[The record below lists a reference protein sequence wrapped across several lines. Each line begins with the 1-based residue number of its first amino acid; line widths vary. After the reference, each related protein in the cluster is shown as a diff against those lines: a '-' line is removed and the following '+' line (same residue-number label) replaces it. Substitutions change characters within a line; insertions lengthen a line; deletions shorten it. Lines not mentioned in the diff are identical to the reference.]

1 MIDLS
6 HKPERDQRTEGKK
19 MTQTTE
25 LVAGPAEGQ
34 SLFAWARQALSAS
47 RARAF
52 ENALR
57 SLEDSRFSNEWGVA
71 SQNVQAAERQARLD
85 RAGEIE
91 AIESDARQKVAEIEA
106 QISALRDEQ
115 IAIRKASDAA
125 SNVIF
130 GETNQVPAVVAARKI
145 SSELWHRDNDA
156 IAPQRQ
162 ALVAKYI
169 AAQAKAGA

>member
-1 MIDLS
+1 
-6 HKPERDQRTEGKK
+6 

-52 ENALR
+52 ENALIAID
-57 SLEDSRFSNEWGVA
+57 DSRFSAEWYEASRVA
-71 SQNVQAAERQARLD
+71 MAIERDARIA

-91 AIESDARQKVAEIEA
+91 AIRTVAREKVSVLEA
-106 QISALRDEQ
+106 QIAVLRDEQ
-115 IAIRKASDAA
+115 IAIRKASDVAENA
-125 SNVIF
+125 IYSEINK
-130 GETNQVPAVVAARKI
+130 TPALVEAHEVTTT
-145 SSELWHRDNDA
+145 LWHRDNDA
-156 IAPQRQ
+156 VAPQRQ

-169 AAQAKAGA
+169 TAQAKASA

>member
-1 MIDLS
+1 
-6 HKPERDQRTEGKK
+6 

-52 ENALR
+52 ENALVAI
-57 SLEDSRFSNEWGVA
+57 DNSRFSAEWNEASRVA
-71 SQNVQAAERQARLD
+71 QAAEREARIA
-85 RAGEIE
+85 RADEIE
-91 AIESDARQKVAEIEA
+91 AIRAAAREQLAVIEA
-106 QISALRDEQ
+106 QIAALRDEQ
-115 IAIRKASDAA
+115 IAIREGVDAA
-125 SNVIF
+125 ENVIHS
-130 GETNQVPAVVAARKI
+130 EINKAPAVVAARKT

-156 IAPQRQ
+156 VAPQRQ